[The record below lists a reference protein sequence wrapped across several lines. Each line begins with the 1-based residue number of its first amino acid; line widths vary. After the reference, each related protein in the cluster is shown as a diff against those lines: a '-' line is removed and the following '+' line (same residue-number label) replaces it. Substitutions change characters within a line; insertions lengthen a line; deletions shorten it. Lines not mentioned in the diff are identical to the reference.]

1 MIEIGKDNDS
11 TPNMV
16 NIKEEKKP
24 KEEEKPKDLADL
36 EDQPLVAASSPR
48 RWSSGTIA
56 PTRTFWMP

>member
-36 EDQPLVAASSPR
+36 EDQPLVAVE
-48 RWSSGTIA
+48 
-56 PTRTFWMP
+56 